1 MWGQT
6 SGLSRSA
13 RPPSFIDSPM
23 KLAIHA
29 GTVLTPEEEIPQ
41 GMVLVEDDHIV
52 AVGREIHVPPDA
64 RRLEAPD
71 TTCVPGFIDLH
82 VHGAGGHDLM
92 EGTPEALAAVG
103 RMLAAHG
110 TTSYI
115 PTTLTASVPRTLAAL
130 ECLGDFVRRMQGPPS
145 ELVAQPLGIHMEGP
159 FLNALRKGVHPAQ
172 HMLAPRNELFEDF
185 YQAAGGA
192 LRILTIAPEV
202 QGAEPVIRRALERSV
217 LVGMGHT
224 DATFQQAERAAALG
238 VRHVIHM
245 FNAMRPFAH
254 RDPGVIAAT
263 LLDDRLNAELIAD
276 GVHVSEPAIRLLLR
290 AKGPGGVL
298 LITDGLAAVGMP
310 EGTYRLGECEITVR
324 GLEARNRDGVLAG
337 SVLTLDRAV
346 RNMVRFT
353 GLQLR
358 EVVQMATLNQ
368 ARLLGLERKGR
379 IAAGAD
385 ADLVLLTP
393 SLEVA
398 AVCTRGVLERF

>member
-1 MWGQT
+1 
-6 SGLSRSA
+6 
-13 RPPSFIDSPM
+13 M

-41 GMVLVEDDHIV
+41 GTVLVEDDRIV
-52 AVGREIHVPPDA
+52 AVGREIHIPADA

-92 EGTPEALAAVG
+92 ESTPEAVAAVG
-103 RMLAAHG
+103 RTLAAHG
-110 TTSYI
+110 TTSYF
-115 PTTLTASVPRTLAAL
+115 PTTLTAPMPRTLAAL
-130 ECLGDFVRRMQGPPS
+130 ECLGDLVRRMEGPPS
-145 ELVAQPLGIHMEGP
+145 KLVAQPLGIHMEGP

-185 YQAAGGA
+185 YQAAGGT
-192 LRILTIAPEV
+192 LRILTLAPEV
-202 QGAEPVIRRALERSV
+202 DGTEAMMPHVLERGV

-224 DATFQQAERAAALG
+224 DANFEQAERAVELG
-238 VRHVIHM
+238 VRHVVHM

-263 LLDDRLNAELIAD
+263 LLDDRLSAELIAD
-276 GVHVSEPAIRLLLR
+276 GVHVSEPAIRLLLH

-298 LITDGLAAVGMP
+298 LVTDGLAAVGMP

-324 GLEARNRDGVLAG
+324 GSEARSRDGVLAG
-337 SVLTLDRAV
+337 SVLTLDGAV

-353 GLQLR
+353 GLPLR
-358 EVVQMATLNQ
+358 EVVKMATLNQ
-368 ARLLGLERKGR
+368 ARLLGLARKGR

-385 ADLVLLTP
+385 ADLVLLTG

-398 AVCTRGVLERF
+398 AVCARGVLQQF

>member
-1 MWGQT
+1 
-6 SGLSRSA
+6 
-13 RPPSFIDSPM
+13 M
-23 KLAIHA
+23 KLAIQA

-41 GMVLVEDDHIV
+41 GTVLVEDDRIV

-71 TTCVPGFIDLH
+71 TTCVPGFIDVH

-92 EGTPEALAAVG
+92 EGTPEAVAAVG
-103 RMLAAHG
+103 RTLAAHG
-110 TTSYI
+110 TTSYF
-115 PTTLTASVPRTLAAL
+115 PTTLTAPMPRTLAAL
-130 ECLGDFVRRMQGPPS
+130 ECLGDLVRRMEGLPS

-185 YQAAGGA
+185 YQASGGA
-192 LRILTIAPEV
+192 LRILTLAPEV
-202 QGAEPVIRRALERSV
+202 DGAEAMMPHVLERGV

-224 DATFQQAERAAALG
+224 DANFEQAERAVELG
-238 VRHVIHM
+238 VRHVVHM

-254 RDPGVIAAT
+254 RDPGVVAAT
-263 LLDDRLNAELIAD
+263 LLDDRLSAELIAD
-276 GVHVSEPAIRLLLR
+276 GVHVSEPAIRLLLH

-298 LITDGLAAVGMP
+298 LVTDGLAAVGMP
-310 EGTYRLGECEITVR
+310 EGTYRLGECEFTVR
-324 GLEARNRDGVLAG
+324 GPEARSRDGVLAG
-337 SVLTLDRAV
+337 SVLTLDGAV

-353 GLQLR
+353 GLPLR
-358 EVVQMATLNQ
+358 EVVKMATLNQ
-368 ARLLGLERKGR
+368 ARLLGLARKGR

-385 ADLVLLTP
+385 ADLVLLTG

-398 AVCTRGVLERF
+398 AVCARGVLQQF

>member
-1 MWGQT
+1 
-6 SGLSRSA
+6 
-13 RPPSFIDSPM
+13 M
-23 KLAIHA
+23 KLAMQA

-41 GMVLVEDDHIV
+41 GTVLVEDDRIV
-52 AVGREIHVPPDA
+52 AVGREIHIPADA
-64 RRLEAPD
+64 RRLEVRD
-71 TTCVPGFIDLH
+71 TACVPGFIDLH

-92 EGTPEALAAVG
+92 ESTAEAVAAVG
-103 RMLAAHG
+103 RTLAARG
-110 TTSYI
+110 TTAYF

-130 ECLGDFVRRMQGPPS
+130 ESLGDLVRRMQSPPPK
-145 ELVAQPLGIHMEGP
+145 LIAQPLGIHMEGP

-172 HMLAPRNELFEDF
+172 HILAPTPELFENF
-185 YQAAGGA
+185 YGAAGGA
-192 LRILTIAPEV
+192 LRILTLAPEAE
-202 QGAEPVIRRALERSV
+202 GAEPVLRRALERSV

-224 DATFQQAERAAALG
+224 DATFEQAERAVGLG

-263 LLDDRLNAELIAD
+263 LLDDRLSAELIAD

-298 LITDGLAAVGMP
+298 LVTDGMAAVGMP
-310 EGTYRLGECEITVR
+310 EGTYQLGEDEIIVQ
-324 GLEARNRDGVLAG
+324 GQEARNRDGVLAG
-337 SVLTLDRAV
+337 SVLTLVRAV
-346 RNMVRFT
+346 CNMVQFT
-353 GLQLR
+353 GLPLR

-368 ARLLGLERKGR
+368 ARLMGLERKGR

-398 AVCTRGVLERF
+398 AVCARGVLQQF

>member
-1 MWGQT
+1 
-6 SGLSRSA
+6 
-13 RPPSFIDSPM
+13 M

-41 GMVLVEDDHIV
+41 GTVLVEDDRIV
-52 AVGREIHVPPDA
+52 AVGREIHIPADA

-92 EGTPEALAAVG
+92 ESTPEAVAAVG
-103 RMLAAHG
+103 RTLAAHG
-110 TTSYI
+110 TTSYF
-115 PTTLTASVPRTLAAL
+115 PTTLTAPMPRTLAAL
-130 ECLGDFVRRMQGPPS
+130 ECLGDFVRRMEGPPS
-145 ELVAQPLGIHMEGP
+145 KLVAQPLGIHMEGP

-185 YQAAGGA
+185 YQAAGGT
-192 LRILTIAPEV
+192 LRILTLAPEV
-202 QGAEPVIRRALERSV
+202 DGAEAMMPHVLERGV

-224 DATFQQAERAAALG
+224 DANFEQAERAVELG
-238 VRHVIHM
+238 VRHVVHM

-263 LLDDRLNAELIAD
+263 LLDDRLSAELIAD
-276 GVHVSEPAIRLLLR
+276 GVHVSEPAIRLLLH

-298 LITDGLAAVGMP
+298 LVTDGLAAVGMP

-324 GLEARNRDGVLAG
+324 GSEARSRDGVLAG
-337 SVLTLDRAV
+337 SVLTLDGAV

-353 GLQLR
+353 GLPLR
-358 EVVQMATLNQ
+358 EVVKMATLNQ
-368 ARLLGLERKGR
+368 ARLLGLARKGR

-385 ADLVLLTP
+385 ADLVLLTG

-398 AVCTRGVLERF
+398 AVCARGVLQQF

>member
-1 MWGQT
+1 
-6 SGLSRSA
+6 
-13 RPPSFIDSPM
+13 M

-41 GMVLVEDDHIV
+41 GTVLVEDDRIV
-52 AVGREIHVPPDA
+52 AVGREIHIPADA

-92 EGTPEALAAVG
+92 ESTPEAVAAVG
-103 RMLAAHG
+103 RTLAAHG
-110 TTSYI
+110 TTSYF
-115 PTTLTASVPRTLAAL
+115 PTTLTAPMPRTLAAL
-130 ECLGDFVRRMQGPPS
+130 ECLGDLVRRMEGPPS
-145 ELVAQPLGIHMEGP
+145 KLVAQPLGIHMEGP

-185 YQAAGGA
+185 YQAAGGT
-192 LRILTIAPEV
+192 LRILTLAPEV
-202 QGAEPVIRRALERSV
+202 DGAEAMMPHVLERGV

-224 DATFQQAERAAALG
+224 DANFEQAERAVELG
-238 VRHVIHM
+238 VRHVVHM

-263 LLDDRLNAELIAD
+263 LLDDRLSAELIAD
-276 GVHVSEPAIRLLLR
+276 GVHVSEPAIRLLLHS
-290 AKGPGGVL
+290 KGPGGVL
-298 LITDGLAAVGMP
+298 LVTDGLAAVGMP

-324 GLEARNRDGVLAG
+324 GSEARSRDGVLAG
-337 SVLTLDRAV
+337 SVLTLDGAV

-353 GLQLR
+353 GLPLR
-358 EVVQMATLNQ
+358 EVVKMATLNQ
-368 ARLLGLERKGR
+368 ARLLGLARKGR
-379 IAAGAD
+379 IAAGTD
-385 ADLVLLTP
+385 ADLVLLTG

-398 AVCTRGVLERF
+398 AVCARGVLQQF

>member
-1 MWGQT
+1 
-6 SGLSRSA
+6 
-13 RPPSFIDSPM
+13 M

-41 GMVLVEDDHIV
+41 GTVLVEGDRVV

-64 RRLEAPD
+64 RRFEAPD

-92 EGTPEALAAVG
+92 EGTAEAVAAIG
-103 RMLAAHG
+103 RTLAAHG
-110 TTSYI
+110 TTSYF
-115 PTTLTASVPRTLAAL
+115 PTTLTAPMPRTLAAL
-130 ECLGDFVRRMQGPPS
+130 KCLGDLVRRMEGPPS

-185 YQAAGGA
+185 YRAAGGT
-192 LRILTIAPEV
+192 LRILTLAPELD
-202 QGAEPVIRRALERSV
+202 GAEAMMSRVLERGV

-224 DATFQQAERAAALG
+224 DANFEQAERAVELG
-238 VRHVIHM
+238 VRHVVHM

-263 LLDDRLNAELIAD
+263 LLDDRVSAELIAD
-276 GVHVSEPAIRLLLR
+276 GVHVSEPAIQLLLR

-298 LITDGLAAVGMP
+298 LVTDGLAAVGMP

-324 GLEARNRDGVLAG
+324 GPEARSRDGVLAG
-337 SVLTLDRAV
+337 SVLTLDGAV

-353 GLQLR
+353 GLPLR
-358 EVVQMATLNQ
+358 EVVKMATLNQ
-368 ARLLGLERKGR
+368 ARVLGLARKGR

-385 ADLVLLTP
+385 ADLVLLTG

-398 AVCTRGVLERF
+398 AVCARGVLQQF

>member
-1 MWGQT
+1 
-6 SGLSRSA
+6 
-13 RPPSFIDSPM
+13 M

-41 GMVLVEDDHIV
+41 GTVLVEDDRIV

-82 VHGAGGHDLM
+82 VHGAAGHDLM
-92 EGTPEALAAVG
+92 EGTAEAMAAVG
-103 RMLAAHG
+103 RTLAAHG
-110 TTSYI
+110 TTSYF
-115 PTTLTASVPRTLAAL
+115 PTTLTAPMPRTLAAL
-130 ECLGDFVRRMQGPPS
+130 ECLGDLVRRMEGPPS

-185 YQAAGGA
+185 YQAAGGT
-192 LRILTIAPEV
+192 LRILTLAPEV
-202 QGAEPVIRRALERSV
+202 DGAEAMMPHVLERGV

-224 DATFQQAERAAALG
+224 DATFEQAERAVELG
-238 VRHVIHM
+238 VRHVVHM

-263 LLDDRLNAELIAD
+263 LLDDRLSAELIAD
-276 GVHVSEPAIRLLLR
+276 GVHVSEPAIRLLLH

-298 LITDGLAAVGMP
+298 LVTDGMAAVGMP

-324 GLEARNRDGVLAG
+324 GLEARSRDGVLAG
-337 SVLTLDRAV
+337 SVLTLDGAV

-353 GLQLR
+353 GLPLR
-358 EVVQMATLNQ
+358 EVVKMATLNQ
-368 ARLLGLERKGR
+368 ARLLGLTRKGR

-385 ADLVLLTP
+385 ADLVLLTG

-398 AVCTRGVLERF
+398 AVCARGVLQQF

>member
-1 MWGQT
+1 
-6 SGLSRSA
+6 
-13 RPPSFIDSPM
+13 M
-23 KLAIHA
+23 KLAIQA

-41 GMVLVEDDHIV
+41 GTVLVEDDRIV
-52 AVGREIHVPPDA
+52 AVGREIHIPADA
-64 RRLEAPD
+64 RRLEVRD
-71 TTCVPGFIDLH
+71 TACVPGFIDLH

-92 EGTPEALAAVG
+92 ESTAEAVAAVG
-103 RMLAAHG
+103 RTLAARG
-110 TTSYI
+110 TTAYF

-130 ECLGDFVRRMQGPPS
+130 ESLGDLVRRMQSPPPK
-145 ELVAQPLGIHMEGP
+145 LIAQPLGIHMEGP

-172 HMLAPRNELFEDF
+172 HILAPTPELFENF
-185 YQAAGGA
+185 YGAAGGA
-192 LRILTIAPEV
+192 LRILTLAPEAE
-202 QGAEPVIRRALERSV
+202 GAEPVLRRALERSV

-224 DATFQQAERAAALG
+224 DATFEQAERAVGLG

-263 LLDDRLNAELIAD
+263 LLDDRLSAELIAD

-298 LITDGLAAVGMP
+298 LVTDGMAAVGMP
-310 EGTYRLGECEITVR
+310 EGTYQLGEDEIIVQ
-324 GLEARNRDGVLAG
+324 GQEARNRDGVLAG
-337 SVLTLDRAV
+337 SVLTLVRAV
-346 RNMVRFT
+346 CNMVQFT
-353 GLQLR
+353 GLPLR

-368 ARLLGLERKGR
+368 ARLMGLERKGR

-398 AVCTRGVLERF
+398 AVCARGVLQQF

>member
-1 MWGQT
+1 
-6 SGLSRSA
+6 
-13 RPPSFIDSPM
+13 M
-23 KLAIHA
+23 KLAIQA
-29 GTVLTPEEEIPQ
+29 GTVLTPEQEIPQ
-41 GMVLVEDDHIV
+41 GTVLVEDDRIV
-52 AVGREIHVPPDA
+52 AVGREIHIPADA
-64 RRLEAPD
+64 RRLKVPD

-92 EGTPEALAAVG
+92 EGTAEAVAAVG
-103 RMLAAHG
+103 RTLAARG
-110 TTSYI
+110 TTAYF

-130 ECLGDFVRRMQGPPS
+130 ESLGDLVRRMQSRPP
-145 ELVAQPLGIHMEGP
+145 ELIAQPLGIHMEGP
-159 FLNALRKGVHPAQ
+159 FLNPLRKGVHPAQ
-172 HMLAPRNELFEDF
+172 HMLAPTPELFEDF
-185 YQAAGGA
+185 YGAAGGA
-192 LRILTIAPEV
+192 LRILTLAPESE
-202 QGAEPVIRRALERSV
+202 GAEPVMQRALERSV
-217 LVGMGHT
+217 LVAMGHT
-224 DATFQQAERAAALG
+224 DATFEQAERAVGLG

-263 LLDDRLNAELIAD
+263 LLDQRLSAELIAD

-298 LITDGLAAVGMP
+298 LVTDGMAAVGMP
-310 EGTYRLGECEITVR
+310 EGTYRLGEDEITVQ
-324 GLEARNRDGVLAG
+324 GTEARSRDGLLAG

-346 RNMVRFT
+346 RNMVQFT
-353 GLQLR
+353 GLPLR

-368 ARLLGLERKGR
+368 ARLMGLERKGR

-398 AVCTRGVLERF
+398 AVCARGVLEQF

>member
-1 MWGQT
+1 
-6 SGLSRSA
+6 
-13 RPPSFIDSPM
+13 M

-41 GMVLVEDDHIV
+41 GTVLVEDDRIV
-52 AVGREIHVPPDA
+52 AVGREIHIPADA

-92 EGTPEALAAVG
+92 ESTPEAVAAVG
-103 RMLAAHG
+103 RTLAAHG
-110 TTSYI
+110 TTSYF
-115 PTTLTASVPRTLAAL
+115 PTTLTAPMPRTLAAL
-130 ECLGDFVRRMQGPPS
+130 ECLGDLVRRMEGPPS
-145 ELVAQPLGIHMEGP
+145 KLVAQPLGIHMEGP

-185 YQAAGGA
+185 YQAAGGT
-192 LRILTIAPEV
+192 LRILTLAPEV
-202 QGAEPVIRRALERSV
+202 DGTEAMMPHVLERGV

-224 DATFQQAERAAALG
+224 DANFEQAERAVELG
-238 VRHVIHM
+238 VRHVVHM

-263 LLDDRLNAELIAD
+263 LLDDRLSAELIAD
-276 GVHVSEPAIRLLLR
+276 GVHVSEPAIRLLLH

-298 LITDGLAAVGMP
+298 LVTDGLAAVGMA

-324 GLEARNRDGVLAG
+324 GSEARSRDGVLAG
-337 SVLTLDRAV
+337 SVLTLDGAV

-353 GLQLR
+353 GLPLR
-358 EVVQMATLNQ
+358 EVVKMATLNQ
-368 ARLLGLERKGR
+368 ARLLGLARKGR

-385 ADLVLLTP
+385 ADLVLLTG

-398 AVCTRGVLERF
+398 AVCARGVLQQF

>member
-1 MWGQT
+1 
-6 SGLSRSA
+6 
-13 RPPSFIDSPM
+13 M
-23 KLAIHA
+23 KLAIQA

-41 GMVLVEDDHIV
+41 GTVLVEDDRIA

-71 TTCVPGFIDLH
+71 TTCVPGFIDVH

-92 EGTPEALAAVG
+92 EGTAEAVAAVG
-103 RMLAAHG
+103 RTLAAHG
-110 TTSYI
+110 TTSYF

-130 ECLGDFVRRMQGPPS
+130 ECLGDLVHRMQGPPS

-172 HMLAPRNELFEDF
+172 HMLAPRNEIFEDF
-185 YQAAGGA
+185 YQAAGGT
-192 LRILTIAPEV
+192 LRILTLAPEV
-202 QGAEPVIRRALERSV
+202 DGAEAMMPYVLERGV

-224 DATFQQAERAAALG
+224 DANFEQAERAVELG
-238 VRHVIHM
+238 VRHVVHM

-263 LLDDRLNAELIAD
+263 LLDDRLSAELIAD

-298 LITDGLAAVGMP
+298 LVTDGLAAVGMP

-324 GLEARNRDGVLAG
+324 GPEARSRDGVLAG
-337 SVLTLDRAV
+337 SALTLDSAV

-353 GLQLR
+353 GLPLR
-358 EVVQMATLNQ
+358 EVVKMATLNQ
-368 ARLLGLERKGR
+368 ARLLGLARKGR

-385 ADLVLLTP
+385 ADLVLLTG

-398 AVCTRGVLERF
+398 AVCARGVLQQF

>member
-1 MWGQT
+1 
-6 SGLSRSA
+6 
-13 RPPSFIDSPM
+13 M

-41 GMVLVEDDHIV
+41 GTVLVEDDRIV
-52 AVGREIHVPPDA
+52 AVGREIHIPADA

-92 EGTPEALAAVG
+92 ESTPEAVAAVG
-103 RMLAAHG
+103 RTLAAHG
-110 TTSYI
+110 TTSYF
-115 PTTLTASVPRTLAAL
+115 PTTLTAPMPRTLAAL
-130 ECLGDFVRRMQGPPS
+130 ECLGDLVRRMEGPPS
-145 ELVAQPLGIHMEGP
+145 KLVAQPLGIHMEGP

-185 YQAAGGA
+185 YQAAGGT
-192 LRILTIAPEV
+192 LRILTLAPEV
-202 QGAEPVIRRALERSV
+202 DGAEAMMPHVLERGV

-224 DATFQQAERAAALG
+224 DANFEQAERAVELG
-238 VRHVIHM
+238 VRHVVHM

-263 LLDDRLNAELIAD
+263 LLDDRLSAELIAD
-276 GVHVSEPAIRLLLR
+276 GVHVSEPAIRLLLH

-298 LITDGLAAVGMP
+298 LVTDGLAAVGMP

-324 GLEARNRDGVLAG
+324 GSEARSRDGVLAG
-337 SVLTLDRAV
+337 SVLTLDGAV

-353 GLQLR
+353 GLPLR
-358 EVVQMATLNQ
+358 EVVKMATLNQ
-368 ARLLGLERKGR
+368 ARLLGLARKGR

-385 ADLVLLTP
+385 ADLVLLTG

-398 AVCTRGVLERF
+398 AVCARGVLQQF

>member
-1 MWGQT
+1 
-6 SGLSRSA
+6 
-13 RPPSFIDSPM
+13 M

-41 GMVLVEDDHIV
+41 GTVLVEDDRIV

-71 TTCVPGFIDLH
+71 TICVPGFIDLH

-92 EGTPEALAAVG
+92 EGTPEAVAAVG
-103 RMLAAHG
+103 RALAAHG
-110 TTSYI
+110 TTSYF
-115 PTTLTASVPRTLAAL
+115 PTTLTAPMPRTLAAL
-130 ECLGDFVRRMQGPPS
+130 ECLGDLVRHMEGPPS

-172 HMLAPRNELFEDF
+172 HMLTPRNELFEDF
-185 YQAAGGA
+185 YQAAGGN
-192 LRILTIAPEV
+192 LRILTLAPEV
-202 QGAEPVIRRALERSV
+202 DGAEAMMSSVLERGV

-224 DATFQQAERAAALG
+224 DATFEQAERAVELG
-238 VRHVIHM
+238 VRHVVHM

-263 LLDDRLNAELIAD
+263 LLDDRLSAELIAD
-276 GVHVSEPAIRLLLR
+276 GVHVSEPAIQLLLR

-298 LITDGLAAVGMP
+298 LVTDGLAAVGMP
-310 EGTYRLGECEITVR
+310 EGTYQLGECEFTVR
-324 GLEARNRDGVLAG
+324 GPEARSRDGVLAG
-337 SVLTLDRAV
+337 SVLTLDGAV
-346 RNMVRFT
+346 RNIVRFT
-353 GLQLR
+353 GLPLR
-358 EVVQMATLNQ
+358 EVVKMATLNQ
-368 ARLLGLERKGR
+368 ARLLGLARKGR

-385 ADLVLLTP
+385 ADLVLLTG

-398 AVCTRGVLERF
+398 AVCARGVLQQF

>member
-1 MWGQT
+1 
-6 SGLSRSA
+6 
-13 RPPSFIDSPM
+13 M
-23 KLAIHA
+23 KLAIQA

-41 GMVLVEDDHIV
+41 GTVLVEDDRIV

-71 TTCVPGFIDLH
+71 TTCVPGFIDVH

-92 EGTPEALAAVG
+92 EGTPEAVAAVG
-103 RMLAAHG
+103 RTLAAHG
-110 TTSYI
+110 TTSYF
-115 PTTLTASVPRTLAAL
+115 PTTLTAPMPRTLAAL
-130 ECLGDFVRRMQGPPS
+130 ECLGDLVRRMEGLPS

-185 YQAAGGA
+185 YQASGGA
-192 LRILTIAPEV
+192 LRILTLAPEV
-202 QGAEPVIRRALERSV
+202 DGAEAMMPHVLERGV

-224 DATFQQAERAAALG
+224 DANFEQAERAVELG
-238 VRHVIHM
+238 VRHVVHM

-254 RDPGVIAAT
+254 RDPGVVAAT
-263 LLDDRLNAELIAD
+263 LLDDRLSAELIAD
-276 GVHVSEPAIRLLLR
+276 GVHVSEPAIRLLLH

-298 LITDGLAAVGMP
+298 LVTDGLAAVGMP
-310 EGTYRLGECEITVR
+310 EGTYRLGECEFTVR
-324 GLEARNRDGVLAG
+324 GPEARSRDGVLAG
-337 SVLTLDRAV
+337 SVLTLDGAV

-353 GLQLR
+353 GLPLR
-358 EVVQMATLNQ
+358 EVVKMATLNQ
-368 ARLLGLERKGR
+368 ARLLGLARKGR

-385 ADLVLLTP
+385 ADLVLLTG

-398 AVCTRGVLERF
+398 VVCARGVLQQF